1 MTAEQK
7 RDLQRLR
14 RVPEF
19 IGARAEFTAAA
30 GAAAATAGTIGSVTS
45 AQAAAL
51 AEQLGVISGVIEEVT
66 SLAAQ
71 QDMQGKAGQAATAE
85 ANRLRAELF
94 EHHIRP
100 VASIARMAIPD
111 VVKMTVE
118 LRVPAS
124 DTDAEALFAAAER
137 MASVAEK
144 YVDRLLVRGL
154 PADFVAQLR
163 SVAAD
168 YKKEIDARG
177 QARGR
182 QAGATTGIRAE
193 LAIGRK
199 AVETISVIVVKVLR
213 NDPAALAEWHQIKRV
228 TIKGVRTSA
237 PPVAPT
243 ATP

>member
-1 MTAEQK
+1 MNAKQK

-30 GAAAATAGTIGSVTS
+30 GAAAATAGTIGSITS

-66 SLAAQ
+66 TLAAQ
-71 QDMQGKAGQAATAE
+71 QDMQARIGQAATAE
-85 ANRLRAELF
+85 AKRLRAELF
-94 EHHIRP
+94 EHHVRP

-118 LRVPAS
+118 LRVPAAHL
-124 DTDAEALFAAAER
+124 DAEALFAAAER

-144 YVDRLLVRGL
+144 YAERLLVRGL
-154 PADFVAQLR
+154 PADFVAQMR

-168 YKKEIDARG
+168 YKKEIDAHG

-182 QAGATTGIRAE
+182 LTGATTGIRAE
-193 LAIGRK
+193 LEIGRK
-199 AVETISVIVVKVLR
+199 AVETISVIVVKTLR
-213 NDPAALAEWHQIKRV
+213 NDPAALAEWNQIKRV
-228 TIKGVRTSA
+228 TIKGRKPSIQPVD
-237 PPVAPT
+237 PPAT
-243 ATP
+243 A